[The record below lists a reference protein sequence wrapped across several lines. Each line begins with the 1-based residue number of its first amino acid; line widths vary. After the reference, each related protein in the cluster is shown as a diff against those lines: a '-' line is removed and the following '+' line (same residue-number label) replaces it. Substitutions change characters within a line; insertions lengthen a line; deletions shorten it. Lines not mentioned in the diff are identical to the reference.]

1 MYNGKKI
8 GVIIAAA
15 GKGSRMGMDM
25 PKQFMNIGAKPVI
38 VKTYEAFA
46 DCELI
51 DNIYVVTN
59 EEYMK
64 YCKDLMVPYLS
75 EKQLKKFTGIVS
87 GGRERQDSIYRAL
100 KAIDR
105 QKVNMD
111 YVLIHD
117 AARPYI
123 TRKIIEDTVCQTVLH
138 DAAVVCVKPKDTIRT
153 NDKTLDRNRL
163 LAVQTPQ
170 GFKMD
175 ILKRAYDRA
184 YEDNFYG
191 TDDASIVERMVI
203 HPAIVEGSYA
213 NIKITT
219 KEDLPVETR
228 IGQGFDVHKLVEG
241 RKCILGGVDIP
252 HRFGLLG
259 HSDADVLL
267 HAIMDALLGAASMG
281 DIGRHFPD
289 TDDAYKGASSLDLLE
304 HVGYLIRD
312 KGYCIG
318 NIDATVICQKPK
330 ILPYVEEMIENI
342 SKRLKI
348 DYDKINIKGT
358 TTEKLGFTGRKEGI
372 AAQAVCILKTN

>member
-38 VKTYEAFA
+38 VKTYETFA

-87 GGRERQDSIYRAL
+87 GGRERQDSIYRAI

-123 TRKIIEDTVCQTVLH
+123 TRKIIEDTVSQTVLH

-191 TDDASIVERMVI
+191 TDDASIVERMDI

-252 HRFGLLG
+252 HHFGLLG

>member
-191 TDDASIVERMVI
+191 TDDASIVERMDI
-203 HPAIVEGSYA
+203 HPAIVLGSYA

-252 HRFGLLG
+252 HHCGLLG

-267 HAIMDALLGAASMG
+267 HAIMDAILGAAGLG

-304 HVGYLIRD
+304 HVGYLIRE
-312 KGYCIG
+312 KGYSIG

-342 SKRLKI
+342 SKTLKI
-348 DYDKINIKGT
+348 DYGKINIKGT